1 MRNELGSVEEKMTSL
16 YNNFVAMVF
25 VSVIHQCLQT
35 KPPFFLTKGCTRK
48 CGFVFK
54 DF

>member
-16 YNNFVAMVF
+16 CSDFLAIVF
-25 VSVIHQCLQT
+25 VSAIHQCLQS
-35 KPPFFLTKGCTRK
+35 KPPFFLAKGCTRK